1 MAISFWGLISGGG
14 IGFALAGPLGALIG
28 AVAGHLLVDQEGGK
42 AALAVFSPAPRE
54 VVFTTGLIALS
65 AKMARSDGYV
75 HQSEIDAFRRIV
87 EVPEGEAARA
97 QALFDLAKST
107 TDGFDAYARQI
118 AEAFREEPALL
129 ADVLDG
135 LFHIAAADGAV
146 HEAEHAYLLDVAA
159 IFGIDEAGFAA
170 IEARH
175 VRLAEDPY
183 AVLGVSPDIDD
194 AGLKARHRKLVRDN
208 HPDRELARG
217 LPPEAVKIA
226 TERLAAINA
235 AHDRIQALRAGAV
248 RRGVTAS

>member
-1 MAISFWGLISGGG
+1 M
-14 IGFALAGPLGALIG
+14 
-28 AVAGHLLVDQEGGK
+28 
-42 AALAVFSPAPRE
+42 
-54 VVFTTGLIALS
+54 
-65 AKMARSDGYV
+65 
-75 HQSEIDAFRRIV
+75 
-87 EVPEGEAARA
+87 ARA

-146 HEAEHAYLLDVAA
+146 HEAEHAYLLDVAN
-159 IFGIDEAGFAA
+159 IFGIDDAGFSA

-175 VRLAEDPY
+175 VRLTDDPY

-194 AGLKARHRKLVRDN
+194 AGLKARHRQLVRDN

-235 AHDRIQALRAGAV
+235 AHDRIQQLRAGAV
-248 RRGVTAS
+248 RRGVASS

>member
-1 MAISFWGLISGGG
+1 MALSFWGLLGGG
-14 IGFALAGPLGALIG
+14 GLGFALGGPLGALIG
-28 AVAGHLLVDQEGGK
+28 AVAGHVLIDQEGGK
-42 AALAVFSPAPRE
+42 AAGKAALALIAPPRE
-54 VVFTTGLIALS
+54 IIFTTGLIALA
-65 AKMARSDGYV
+65 AKMARSDGVV
-75 HQSEIDAFRRIV
+75 HDSEVAAFRRIV
-87 EVPEGEAARA
+87 DVPPEEEARA

-107 TDGFDAYARQI
+107 TDGFEAYARQI

-129 ADVLDG
+129 ADVMDG

-146 HEAEHAYLLDVAA
+146 HEAERAYLMDVAT

-175 VRLAEDPY
+175 ARLPDDPY

-194 AGLKARHRKLVRDN
+194 AALKARHRQLVRDN
-208 HPDRELARG
+208 HPDREMARG

-235 AHDRIQALRAGAV
+235 AYDRIQSLRAGA
-248 RRGVTAS
+248 S